1 MTVLPQGS
9 RGRLLGQWRVLV
21 PLAAGAALSAALQ
34 AAEPAARLYAMVSP
48 SLLAGLAGLLGTG
61 ALAVVVLLRRRAA
74 SATAAASAAA
84 VRQAAA
90 EATQDRLRFLMRL
103 DHELKNP
110 LTAMRAG
117 LANIDQAG
125 PGAGSGAARGR
136 SAALVSVSAQADRIT
151 RLVSDL
157 RKLADLET
165 QRIETAPVDLPGL
178 LYEVAEAAA
187 EIPGARERALRLS
200 VPRAPWPLPHIE
212 GDRDLLFIAI
222 QNLVSNAVKFS
233 VPGDTVEVRASEDD
247 SGLLLEVAD
256 TGLGIPADEIGQV
269 WQELARGRAAR
280 SLPGT
285 GIGLA
290 LVRVIVTRH
299 GGTVAIRSRAGQGTV
314 VSIRLPVRSL
324 LPRRQLHRQPVKAL
338 EELVRGE
345 LDLLVPPLGRPV
357 HAGDD
362 AHPVDAPEV
371 PVHEGIPGLGL
382 VGGPLGQ
389 AEVPAGV
396 LFPGVPLQVGVLV
409 ARAGLDVPP
418 VAVEHVLT
426 AVDEVLGLRQRV
438 GVDGIR
444 SHDSILACRYGYEPP
459 GQGRARGQAGIMLG
473 SSERGG
479 CHE

>member
-1 MTVLPQGS
+1 MTWLL
-9 RGRLLGQWRVLV
+9 RGFQWRVLV

-34 AAEPAARLYAMVSP
+34 AAEPAVRLYAMVSP
-48 SLLAGLAGLLGTG
+48 SVLAGLAGLLGTG
-61 ALAVVVLLRRRAA
+61 VLAAVIVMRRRAVTA
-74 SATAAASAAA
+74 GAAATAAAAQ
-84 VRQAAA
+84 QAAA
-90 EATQDRLRFLMRL
+90 EAARDRLRFLMRL

-125 PGAGSGAARGR
+125 AGADYRAGFGAAYGR

-165 QRIETAPVDLPGL
+165 QQIETAPVDLPGL

-187 EIPGARERALRLS
+187 EIPGARERVLRLS
-200 VPRAPWPLPHIE
+200 VPQAPWPLPHVE

-222 QNLVSNAVKFS
+222 QNLISNAVKFS

-247 SGLLLEVAD
+247 HGLLLEVAD
-256 TGLGIPADEIGQV
+256 TGAGIPADEIGQV

-299 GGTVAIRSRAGQGTV
+299 GGGVAIRSREGQGTV
-314 VSIRLPVRSL
+314 VSIRLPVRPL
-324 LPRRQLHRQPVKAL
+324 LHRQPVKPL
-338 EELVRGE
+338 QELVRGE
-345 LDLLVPPLGRPV
+345 LDLLVPPFGRPV

-371 PVHEGIPGLGL
+371 PVHEGVPGFRL

-409 ARAGLDVPP
+409 ARAGLDIPP

-426 AVDEVLGLRQRV
+426 AVDEVLGLRHRV

-444 SHDSILACRYGYEPP
+444 SHDSILACRDGYESP
-459 GQGRARGQAGIMLG
+459 GRGRARGQARVMLG

>member
-1 MTVLPQGS
+1 MTWLLRGS
-9 RGRLLGQWRVLV
+9 QWRLLV

-34 AAEPAARLYAMVSP
+34 ATEPAARLYAMVSP

-61 ALAVVVLLRRRAA
+61 LLAIAVLTRRQA
-74 SATAAASAAA
+74 ATAAAAVTAAA

-90 EATQDRLRFLMRL
+90 EATRDRLRFLMRL

-125 PGAGSGAARGR
+125 AAAGYGR

-165 QRIETAPVDLPGL
+165 LQIETAPVDLPGL

-187 EIPGARERALRLS
+187 EIPGARERVLRLS

-212 GDRDLLFIAI
+212 GDRDLLFSAI
-222 QNLVSNAVKFS
+222 QNLISNAVKFS

-247 SGLLLEVAD
+247 DGLLLEVAD
-256 TGLGIPADEIGQV
+256 TGAGIPADEIGQV

-299 GGTVAIRSRAGQGTV
+299 GGRVAIRSREGQGTV
-314 VSIRLPVRSL
+314 VSIRLPVW
-324 LPRRQLHRQPVKAL
+324 PALHRQPVKPL
-338 EELVRGE
+338 QELVRGE
-345 LDLLVPPLGRPV
+345 LDVLVPPLG
-357 HAGDD
+357 G
-362 AHPVDAPEV
+362 PVDAGDE
-371 PVHEGIPGLGL
+371 PG
-382 VGGPLGQ
+382 
-389 AEVPAGV
+389 A
-396 LFPGVPLQVGVLV
+396 
-409 ARAGLDVPP
+409 
-418 VAVEHVLT
+418 
-426 AVDEVLGLRQRV
+426 
-438 GVDGIR
+438 
-444 SHDSILACRYGYEPP
+444 
-459 GQGRARGQAGIMLG
+459 M
-473 SSERGG
+473 
-479 CHE
+479 